1 MGDLSVGRL
10 SDGILRYQVV
20 LVNAGQFCLEGRVLE
35 VALRATEVLDL
46 WQLKTLILGTCLWS
60 LYLCVYNYHNVQV

>member
-10 SDGILRYQVV
+10 SDDILCYQVV

-35 VALRATEVLDL
+35 VALCATEVLGL
-46 WQLKTLILGTCLWS
+46 
-60 LYLCVYNYHNVQV
+60 